1 MVSRPIVKKAAKPV
15 KSPFTKPK
23 PAAKA
28 RPARSESD
36 NEFAA
41 IVAEIRGLLKIDKF
55 DLDNEAAIQPEL
67 YFRVAEAQRRASF
80 VAFRAKEDLVAVRA
94 SVYRKVRAELAK
106 DESVKV
112 TESLIENG
120 IVTDPEMKAA
130 QRDRQKAEADAD
142 MLMSLKDSMQQ
153 KSYMIRELVELYM
166 AQYFNTDEGVKSRRH
181 SSNARN

>member
-1 MVSRPIVKKAAKPV
+1 MVSKPVTKKPTRPV

-23 PAAKA
+23 PTA
-28 RPARSESD
+28 RPKPEAE

-41 IVAEIRGLLKIDKF
+41 VIAEIRQLLKVDKY

-80 VAFRAKEDLVAVRA
+80 VAFRAKEELVAVRA
-94 SVYRKVRAELAK
+94 TVYRAVRARLM
-106 DESVKV
+106 DDPSVKI

-120 IVTDPEMKAA
+120 IVTDPDMKAA
-130 QRDRQKAEADAD
+130 QRERQKADADAD
-142 MLMSLKDSMQQ
+142 MLMSLKDAMQQ

-166 AQYFNTDEGVKSRRH
+166 AQYFNTDEGVKSKRH
-181 SSNARN
+181 STNARN